1 MCAVRCVGEMVF
13 SGIAPGGQ
21 RNCRGDFETP
31 TRAFRINAKS
41 CGRLPIALPEVLSE
55 RGLRRTATTPKKWGW
70 AGVRVVVLW
79 EGEAAA
85 EPSVCQ
91 ARGSC
96 GSAGASPSRRGCRL
110 GRSLALP
117 RGCRLGRSLAL
128 PRGCR
133 LGGSLALSRGCRL
146 GGSLALPR
154 GWRLGGSLALPRGW
168 RLGGSLAL
176 PRGLPARQEPR
187 PPEGVSHALA
197 DSDASAIGAWR
208 GSKTSSRR
216 ALHFT

>member
-1 MCAVRCVGEMVF
+1 VSAVRCVGEMVF

-55 RGLRRTATTPKKWGW
+55 RGLRRAATTPKKWGW

-79 EGEAAA
+79 EGEAPA

-91 ARGSC
+91 ARGSS
-96 GSAGASPSRRGCRL
+96 GSAGASPSRGGC
-110 GRSLALP
+110 
-117 RGCRLGRSLAL
+117 
-128 PRGCR
+128 
-133 LGGSLALSRGCRL
+133 
-146 GGSLALPR
+146 
-154 GWRLGGSLALPRGW
+154 

-176 PRGLPARQEPR
+176 PRGLPARREPRPPEGLPARREPR

>member
-96 GSAGASPSRRGCRL
+96 GSAGASPSR
-110 GRSLALP
+110 
-117 RGCRLGRSLAL
+117 
-128 PRGCR
+128 
-133 LGGSLALSRGCRL
+133 GG
-146 GGSLALPR
+146 
-154 GWRLGGSLALPRGW
+154 
-168 RLGGSLAL
+168 
-176 PRGLPARQEPR
+176 EPR
-187 PPEGVSHALA
+187 ARGFGCLCNWCLA
-197 DSDASAIGAWR
+197 WFKDFLTPRTSFYVAADFPLILLRLHRGRGMIVWR
-208 GSKTSSRR
+208 CISGFCMCEN
-216 ALHFT
+216 H